1 MHEITKHNPDKLIDL
16 LTERLTFERAAVRL
30 YDSVMEKMRAEG
42 DGITKQ
48 MMRDVEEFRDQEKQH
63 EEWLEEQIRDLGGD
77 TETKTEMAMLI
88 ETESQGI
95 EQVILDG
102 DTEIPHL
109 FHALLTA
116 ELVDNTGWE
125 LLVEL
130 AEEANDDD
138 ARRVFRRFLHEEED
152 HLAFVRA
159 AVRELTK
166 EELLGKRARLPSE
179 EVASQPSAY

>member
-1 MHEITKHNPDKLIDL
+1 MQEITKHNRDKLIDL

-30 YDSVMEKMRAEG
+30 YDSIGEKMRAGG
-42 DGITKQ
+42 DGVTQ
-48 MMRDVEEFRDQEKQH
+48 RMMRNIEEFRDQEEAH
-63 EEWLEEQIRDLGGD
+63 GEWLEEQIRDLGGD
-77 TETKTEMAMLI
+77 TEAKTERSKLI

-95 EQVILDG
+95 EEIIVDG
-102 DTEIPHL
+102 DNEISHL

-125 LLVEL
+125 LLVQL
-130 AEEANDDD
+130 ADEAGDDD

-152 HLAFVRA
+152 HLAFVRT

-166 EELLGKRARLPSE
+166 EELLGKPARPASE
-179 EVASQPSAY
+179 EVPPPSAS